1 MTKKT
6 IQKSVFK
13 TEFTELLIKFKEKIG
28 LMLYDYTIFTKETNT
43 KLSFDEYKCLL
54 SYYQKAIEYKGYD
67 LRIGKEEIKIEE
79 SGCYIDEDTLSKPEL
94 KLLSFIPDIVKDFET
109 IDKYYYDL
117 LGIIIEKS
125 KIKFVFNPETK
136 DYDFNLNNK
145 DYAIIGYLD
154 SGVKLN
160 KIMNTLTVLDEI
172 IR

>member
-1 MTKKT
+1 MAKEP

-28 LMLYDYTIFTKETNT
+28 LMLYDYTIFTKEINT

-54 SYYQKAIEYKGYD
+54 SCYQKAIEYKGYD

-79 SGCYIDEDTLSKPEL
+79 NDYYIDEDTLSKPEL
-94 KLLSFIPDIVKDFET
+94 KLLSFIPNIIKDFET
-109 IDKYYYDL
+109 LDKYYYDL
-117 LGIIIEKS
+117 LGILIEKS
-125 KIKFVFNPETK
+125 KIKFVFNHETK
-136 DYDFNLNNK
+136 DYNFNLNNK

-154 SGVKLN
+154 SGVNLN
-160 KIMNTLTVLDEI
+160 RIMNTLTVLDQI